1 MNHSPIFA
9 KEQPKENMEKKE
21 EKDGGVTQ
29 WWREAEGDG
38 GRGSN
43 VNENVKHKCD
53 FCKTQL

>member
-1 MNHSPIFA
+1 
-9 KEQPKENMEKKE
+9 MEKKE